1 MAPPLIPTWS
11 ETDFKKK
18 GRRVNL
24 QENELSRYHH
34 KEACLDAITC
44 GEAWVMIMHLEQLSL
59 PQIRF
64 SPSLRNLQH
73 IS

>member
-1 MAPPLIPTWS
+1 MHGTATHSDLVG
-11 ETDFKKK
+11 DGLKKKKK

-24 QENELSRYHH
+24 QENELSRYYH

-59 PQIRF
+59 PQIR
-64 SPSLRNLQH
+64 
-73 IS
+73 I